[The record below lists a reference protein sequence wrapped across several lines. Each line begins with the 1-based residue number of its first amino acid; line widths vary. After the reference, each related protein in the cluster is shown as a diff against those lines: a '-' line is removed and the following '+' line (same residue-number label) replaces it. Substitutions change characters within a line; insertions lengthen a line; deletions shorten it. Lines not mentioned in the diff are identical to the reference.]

1 VLKPFKQSVG
11 FQEKHA
17 VATLHRSK
25 MRLPCVTELY
35 NLTFY
40 ILSSNFYINI
50 LHILVISPS
59 QTARHTFFLQY
70 YNIPTRNDIIKLMDK
85 IDRLEML
92 IKSSLING
100 KGAAISGIQVSK
112 SKTSTGRSA
121 LEVIKRFRKG
131 VGFADIQAR
140 TGFEDKKLRNIIYRL
155 HKTGKIVRKS
165 RGLYIAA

>member
-1 VLKPFKQSVG
+1 
-11 FQEKHA
+11 
-17 VATLHRSK
+17 
-25 MRLPCVTELY
+25 
-35 NLTFY
+35 
-40 ILSSNFYINI
+40 
-50 LHILVISPS
+50 
-59 QTARHTFFLQY
+59 
-70 YNIPTRNDIIKLMDK
+70 
-85 IDRLEML
+85 ML

-112 SKTSTGRSA
+112 SKTSTGRTATTSTDSA

>member
-1 VLKPFKQSVG
+1 MVKKKGKSVS
-11 FQEKHA
+11 FDAMVK
-17 VATLHRSK
+17 
-25 MRLPCVTELY
+25 
-35 NLTFY
+35 
-40 ILSSNFYINI
+40 
-50 LHILVISPS
+50 
-59 QTARHTFFLQY
+59 FFLQY

-85 IDRLEML
+85 VDRLEML

-112 SKTSTGRSA
+112 SKTPTGRTATTSTDSA

-131 VGFADIQAR
+131 VAFADIQAR

-155 HKTGKIVRKS
+155 HKMGKIVRKS